1 MRALGGETAWIYW
14 KFVVMM
20 SGFAPVVLNVELT
33 RLRGGIVGEFT
44 ILLATAGF
52 FYSDY
57 DSYRDPRAP
66 TLTTRVLG

>member
-1 MRALGGETAWIYW
+1 VVVSEDNKELLTDGRAAVSL
-14 KFVVMM
+14 V
-20 SGFAPVVLNVELT
+20 VELT

-66 TLTTRVLG
+66 TPTTRVLG